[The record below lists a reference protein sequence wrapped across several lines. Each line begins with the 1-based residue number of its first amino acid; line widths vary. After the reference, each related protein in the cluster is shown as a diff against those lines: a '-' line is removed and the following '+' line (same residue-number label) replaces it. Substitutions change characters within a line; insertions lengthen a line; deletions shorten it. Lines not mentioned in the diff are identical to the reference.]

1 MEQPSLDLPDSSLMT
16 NVFVLPC
23 IYIHAYYYVFITW
36 TMIAVGMTMIVM
48 GTSGNIMGLDIIF
61 IIVITLGMTLIV
73 MVFFV

>member
-23 IYIHAYYYVFITW
+23 IYICAYYYVFITW
-36 TMIAVGMTMIVM
+36 TMIAVSMTMIVM
-48 GTSGNIMGLDIIF
+48 GTSGNIMGLDIIC

-73 MVFFV
+73 IVFFV